1 MSVFFLLL
9 PTAESRLADARVGE
23 MGADESRCDEIFTR
37 VEGELEKERR
47 RERERERE
55 RDRKREESR

>member
-1 MSVFFLLL
+1 MLYVRERKVLSL

-37 VEGELEKERR
+37 VEGEKSTEKERKR
-47 RERERERE
+47 MRE
-55 RDRKREESR
+55 REESR